1 MRSEQWVQIRQLTR
15 CDSCGHEF
23 RPRVRVITDTL
34 AGETWV
40 FRCPGCRRRF
50 DMVTITPRGIEI
62 RAELARVRM
71 DTEAD
76 AELREAR
83 LVELQA
89 ALEREV
95 VRGSDAGVGPSA
107 ETLREAQS
115 MSVDEEAASDVEHG
129 D

>member
-1 MRSEQWVQIRQLTR
+1 MRTEQWVQIRQMAR

-34 AGETWV
+34 AGETWM
-40 FRCPGCRRRF
+40 FRCPSCRRRF
-50 DMVTITPRGIEI
+50 DMVSIKPRGIEI

-76 AELREAR
+76 AELRAAR

-89 ALEREV
+89 ALAREV
-95 VRGSDAGVGPSA
+95 ARGSDAGAGPVMA
-107 ETLREAQS
+107 TLIEAQS
-115 MSVDEEAASDVEHG
+115 MSVDEEASDVEHG